1 MVLSRGLGKL
11 LGCPQWLRSACR
23 QLSVA
28 VPLAIN
34 LFSLTAL
41 AYASPPDPSWIP
53 GIYDGAD
60 YDDVVVMLT
69 DLGKGCQHSTPL
81 VKITARPVLSHTI
94 RFVDLWAP
102 TVPASLA
109 RQFRSPP
116 VVAPTVPASLAR
128 QFRSPPVV

>member
-11 LGCPQWLRSACR
+11 LGFPQRLRPACR
-23 QLSVA
+23 QLSLT

-60 YDDVVVMLT
+60 YDDVVLMLT
-69 DLGKGCQHSTPL
+69 DLGKGTQPSKP
-81 VKITARPVLSHTI
+81 PVEISACRISSDTI
-94 RFVDLWAP
+94 RLVDLWAP

-116 VVAPTVPASLAR
+116 VV
-128 QFRSPPVV
+128 